1 MFINRTISRAC
12 GPGHWPRLG
21 ARGVGGAEFIIR
33 RLGVIVAAGALLGMS
48 AGMLAASPALAGR
61 GPQWQLVPETPFT
74 VPAAICGFKVGV
86 AFPVVKT
93 YGKLLK
99 AADGS
104 VITLGSGS
112 LQASYTNLSTGTAV
126 TEHISGPTRTHIN
139 PDGSGF
145 AAFKGRNGLFLT
157 PAQAQ
162 QFGLPALAVTAG
174 PVQVSFNAA
183 GTVTGITLSG
193 HVLVDI
199 CAALS

>member
-1 MFINRTISRAC
+1 VA
-12 GPGHWPRLG
+12 
-21 ARGVGGAEFIIR
+21 GAEFIMR
-33 RLGVIVAAGALLGMS
+33 RLGVIVAAGALLGMF
-48 AGMLAASPALAGR
+48 AGVLAASPASAGR
-61 GPQWQLVPETPFT
+61 GPKWGFVPAAPFT
-74 VPAAICGFKVGV
+74 VPAAICGFQVGV

-93 YGKLLK
+93 YGKVLK

-104 VITLGSGS
+104 VVTLGSGS
-112 LQASYTNLSTGTAV
+112 LEASYTNLSTGKVV
-126 TEHISGPTRTHIN
+126 TEHISGPTKTQVN

-145 AAFKGRNGLFLT
+145 AAFTGRNGLFLS
-157 PAQAQ
+157 PAQAK

-183 GTVTGITLSG
+183 GTVTGITVRG